1 MWHFA
6 WCHELCWRN
15 LHTQEVFTK
24 TRTFPRKHQWQY
36 QERRFWNVPKVK
48 KAFGDEMEIL
58 YRMSENE
65 SLIIMNPSWNC
76 GKNVWNK
83 KWTRKQRQGWW
94 VARAKWNLSI
104 YLFIFFFLGGE
115 GWSIYHTSFMQGQ
128 IICQTCFSRRR
139 FQPSR
144 ERNVPIYDWHIEKYE
159 AWWRLQFIFR
169 GI

>member
-36 QERRFWNVPKVK
+36 QKRRFWNVPKVK

-104 YLFIFFFLGGE
+104 YFFFFGG
-115 GWSIYHTSFMQGQ
+115 GGVINLSYKLFARTDNLSN
-128 IICQTCFSRRR
+128 S
-139 FQPSR
+139 
-144 ERNVPIYDWHIEKYE
+144 
-159 AWWRLQFIFR
+159 L
-169 GI
+169 

>member
-1 MWHFA
+1 MTEHRTWWKRNLELWLKFLRSSQSFSQIDEWRMWHFA

-104 YLFIFFFLGGE
+104 YLFFFFLGG
-115 GWSIYHTSFMQGQ
+115 GMINLSYKLYARTDNL
-128 IICQTCFSRRR
+128 
-139 FQPSR
+139 P
-144 ERNVPIYDWHIEKYE
+144 N
-159 AWWRLQFIFR
+159 LL
-169 GI
+169 

>member
-6 WCHELCWRN
+6 WCHELCWKN

-104 YLFIFFFLGGE
+104 YLSNQTGRKTNPPRRQKKPNYSILQIVIGYGGPE
-115 GWSIYHTSFMQGQ
+115 SNAYHPETVHDYFKP
-128 IICQTCFSRRR
+128 ICF
-139 FQPSR
+139 
-144 ERNVPIYDWHIEKYE
+144 
-159 AWWRLQFIFR
+159 
-169 GI
+169 